1 MKYPYK
7 FCCTI
12 DVQKN
17 VCYTVFEVIKV
28 YNINVEYARNNL
40 YDLVNMAIND
50 SEVINISTKNGNAVL
65 ISEADYNSLIETLYL
80 SSDPA
85 YKKSL
90 IEGKETPLSDCI
102 SDVL

>member
-1 MKYPYK
+1 M
-7 FCCTI
+7 
-12 DVQKN
+12 
-17 VCYTVFEVIKV
+17 

-80 SSDPA
+80 SSDTA

-90 IEGKETPLSDCI
+90 IEGRDTPLSDCI